1 MIGGYNIEFF
11 NSEDIF
17 KWNTNEVS
25 AVIFRYIY
33 IIFLLVQLVT
43 GRHLKKSGRIKVQVR
58 DKLLIIFS

>member
-43 GRHLKKSGRIKVQVR
+43 GRHLKSPVASKFKSVI
-58 DKLLIIFS
+58 SCS